1 VLAALRPISRSE
13 DPHGRTQPIGIVVLS
28 GFEPERMEAKALALG
43 ADRERHA
50 LELHDNIVQELVAIH
65 WALEAG
71 DVEQARAATSA
82 TLAQAQQMIGGLL
95 ADELAFVPG
104 SLQRAV
110 ATAPLE
116 AAGAG
121 RHGERHR

>member
-1 VLAALRPISRSE
+1 VRRRRAQRQR
-13 DPHGRTQPIGIVVLS
+13 Q
-28 GFEPERMEAKALALG
+28 
-43 ADRERHA
+43 A
-50 LELHDNIVQELVAIH
+50 LELHDNIVQGLVAIH

-95 ADELAFVPG
+95 GDELAFVPG
-104 SLQRAV
+104 SLRRDV

-116 AAGAG
+116 GAG
-121 RHGERHR
+121 PAAPDGGH